1 MRANINFD
9 IELERVNET
18 MLALVRSETDSIR
31 GAAHTIETTQP
42 HQLEQ
47 KLNEAVD
54 QLRRNVHQLE
64 QYQSMLVSFARAKFE
79 TTHPPEHIHTEA
91 SQEQLMKAQ
100 ETLKALQ
107 SMQQFDKFIDSINES
122 NQSTEEDDD
131 VKPQEG

>member
-1 MRANINFD
+1 
-9 IELERVNET
+9 
-18 MLALVRSETDSIR
+18 
-31 GAAHTIETTQP
+31 
-42 HQLEQ
+42 
-47 KLNEAVD
+47 
-54 QLRRNVHQLE
+54 
-64 QYQSMLVSFARAKFE
+64 MLVSFARAKFE